1 MLPIYS
7 FFPKS
12 KNSKVSPSDFYNNNM
27 PTIAKEPKPQSET
40 VITDEN
46 LMNENFMLKSKVAE
60 VEKKNEELN
69 KENKK
74 LRDDLVALKKVYN
87 ATCQNYVQKD
97 LKIKL
102 LAKRNIQSTHL
113 FDSHKQVFGS
123 DTIQVLRKLNSSK
136 QKDSTF
142 VLNCM
147 KKICGNDD
155 LKSVRACGRKDN
167 TILSPEKRK
176 IIDDIFI
183 ERLAHFSIENTEF
196 NERYV
201 RLNGLI
207 NSAVHNMLRVSTVFL
222 LRKYQINKLIN

>member
-1 MLPIYS
+1 
-7 FFPKS
+7 
-12 KNSKVSPSDFYNNNM
+12 
-27 PTIAKEPKPQSET
+27 
-40 VITDEN
+40 
-46 LMNENFMLKSKVAE
+46 
-60 VEKKNEELN
+60 
-69 KENKK
+69 
-74 LRDDLVALKKVYN
+74 
-87 ATCQNYVQKD
+87 
-97 LKIKL
+97 
-102 LAKRNIQSTHL
+102 
-113 FDSHKQVFGS
+113 
-123 DTIQVLRKLNSSK
+123 
-136 QKDSTF
+136 
-142 VLNCM
+142 M